1 MFEFL
6 LPKRRRKT
14 AERRKA
20 TAPQLCHLPGESLEF
35 LFQRD
40 HCRTLRLTIKPN
52 GSIRVKAPASVPM
65 ETVLDFVRSRLP
77 WIREKQRVFQEHH
90 RAAPAIGD
98 GAEIRYLGRPY
109 TIRTIPRSRK
119 AKASLIGDQL
129 VLPCRSQDDADV
141 ENAFKD
147 WRLALAKDILARRLA
162 RLDTR
167 ARHVFG
173 DDIRPAILTVRS
185 LKRRWGSCSARG
197 QMTLAAQLIEL
208 PLPLVDY
215 VICHELC
222 HLRRMDHSPA
232 FHALLHRL
240 LPDAR
245 DREKAIRLWSLRFPR
260 S

>member
-1 MFEFL
+1 M
-6 LPKRRRKT
+6 T
-14 AERRKA
+14 RRKA
-20 TAPQLCHLPGESLEF
+20 SVPQLCRLPGEALEF

-40 HCRTLRLTIKPN
+40 HCRTLRLTVKPD
-52 GSIRVKAPASVPM
+52 GSIRVKAPDSVPM

-77 WIREKQRVFQEHH
+77 WIRAKLSFFQEHH
-90 RAAPAIGD
+90 GAAPEICD

-109 TIRTIPRSRK
+109 TIRAIPSPRS
-119 AKASLIGDQL
+119 AKATLTRNRL
-129 VLPCRSQDDADV
+129 ELPCRSQDNADV
-141 ENAFKD
+141 QKAFNA

-162 RLDTR
+162 RLDLR
-167 ARHVFG
+167 ARHILE
-173 DDIRPAILTVRS
+173 DDIRPAS
-185 LKRRWGSCSARG
+185 LKVRALRRRWGSCSARG

-222 HLRRMDHSPA
+222 HLRRMDHSPT
-232 FHALLHRL
+232 FHALLRRI

-245 DREKAIRLWSLRFPR
+245 DREKAIRIWALRFPR